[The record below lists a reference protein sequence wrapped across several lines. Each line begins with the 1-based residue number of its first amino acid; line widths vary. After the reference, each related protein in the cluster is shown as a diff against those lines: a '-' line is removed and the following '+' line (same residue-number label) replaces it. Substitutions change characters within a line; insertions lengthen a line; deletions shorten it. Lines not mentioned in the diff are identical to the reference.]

1 MAQQKVDLNFEE
13 AIPSS
18 RASSQP
24 TATFPQQDFPVFT
37 TDSSQ
42 SSWLPSSSSNPPAPS
57 AQQQHSFQSPP
68 QQDFVLFDSPQP
80 TRTTVNRTVSSPATT
95 AAAFGSLNNN
105 ANTHH
110 RDSSNSPALQ
120 NQRLQQILEAT
131 GHQFSP
137 SALTNRFNSIA
148 QNQSQPQQFY
158 ASLSTPSSAVPV
170 NQQTRVARP
179 PVPLFTQG
187 IGNQRRLAKMDLQ
200 GNSYVSQ
207 YINHRN
213 SHELDAMSGFGDFT
227 AFGGGASPS
236 TAFSSPAIHGCDLD
250 IGSASGS
257 THLGTVSPGELLIR
271 EQFSAPNST
280 AFTNLTTPSNFGE
293 SPEFENFEVSPN
305 FGDFDGGS
313 TENWFPLFPEAITTD
328 QASAQ
333 SKSPLEVPTE
343 LEIAETESLPRRKS
357 GNSPPLSTNH
367 ARHSSVSGVNSR
379 RRDKP
384 LPPIVVDDP
393 NDGVAMKRARNTL
406 AARKSRERKAAKL
419 EELEEKIAQLEKE
432 RDHWKR
438 MALRRPS
445 GA

>member
-24 TATFPQQDFPVFT
+24 TATLPLQDFPVFT

-42 SSWLPSSSSNPPAPS
+42 SPWLPSSSSSQPAPS
-57 AQQQHSFQSPP
+57 AQHQHSFQSPP

-80 TRTTVNRTVSSPATT
+80 TRTTANRTASSSATT

-105 ANTHH
+105 TNTN

-120 NQRLQQILEAT
+120 NQRVQQILEAT

-137 SALTNRFNSIA
+137 SALTNRFNSTA
-148 QNQSQPQQFY
+148 QNQSQPPQFY
-158 ASLSTPSSAVPV
+158 ASLSTPSSASPV

-187 IGNQRRLAKMDLQ
+187 IGSQRRLAKMDLQ
-200 GNSYVSQ
+200 GNSCIYQ
-207 YINHRN
+207 CINHHN
-213 SHELDAMSGFGDFT
+213 SHELDAMCGFGDFT

-250 IGSASGS
+250 VGSASSS

-280 AFTNLTTPSNFGE
+280 AFTNLTTPSNFGD

-305 FGDFDGGS
+305 FGDFEAGS
-313 TENWFPLFPEAITTD
+313 SENWYPLFPEAITTD
-328 QASAQ
+328 QVSAQ
-333 SKSPLEVPTE
+333 TKSPPEEPAE

-357 GNSPPLSTNH
+357 GTSPSLSANH
-367 ARHSSVSGVNSR
+367 GRHSSVSGVNSR
-379 RRDKP
+379 RREKP

-393 NDGVAMKRARNTL
+393 NDSVAMKRARNTL
-406 AARKSRERKAAKL
+406 AARKSRERKAAKM
-419 EELEEKIAQLEKE
+419 EELEEMIVKLTEE
-432 RDHWKR
+432 RDLWKR
-438 MALRRPS
+438 RALSRPN